1 MAEEKGPGFL
11 RRLNVLDTSLLVVGA
26 VIGSGIFM
34 TPGIIAAGLPSPGL
48 FLLVWI
54 AGGLITLCG
63 ALTFAELGAMHPQA
77 GGQYIYLREA
87 YGPGASF
94 LFGWGFFGFI
104 MCGGLAALAVAFAEF
119 LGGFF
124 PALSTD
130 NTVLTLRLPGLSHS
144 LSAGQLVAAGA
155 ILSLTVVNS
164 LGIRSGA
171 AVQNILTLFRLGSVA
186 ALVVLGVVFGAKA
199 GAGNFGLLFPAGP
212 GFVDLLRPIGLA
224 LVAVF
229 WTYDGWYAVNCTAE
243 EIRDPERTIPR
254 GLALG
259 VLTVTVCYVLVNA
272 VYLLALPIE
281 EIMGVVR
288 IGEKAAAALF
298 GGGGAALFAAV
309 VMVSIFGCLNANILY
324 GPRVYYAMAKDGL
337 FFRSMGRLSPRYRVP
352 VNALRGQA
360 LWSAL
365 LCLSGTYQ
373 ALYEYMVFALLVF
386 FAATGAAVIVLRR
399 KFPGRARPY
408 RTWGYPVVPLVFV
421 VMSLAVFLNIVVSQ
435 PLKSLGGAA
444 LLGAGFP
451 AYAWWRS
458 RSLPPRPV
466 GDDKNSTLEP
476 RNRIK

>member
-1 MAEEKGPGFL
+1 MQKETVPGFL
-11 RRLNVLDTSLLVVGA
+11 RRLNVLDTAFLVVGA

-48 FLLVWI
+48 LLLVWI

-63 ALTFAELGAMHPQA
+63 ALAFAELGAMYPQA

-124 PALSTD
+124 PALSTE
-130 NTVLTLRLPGLSHS
+130 NIILTVRLPGLSHS

-155 ILSLTVVNS
+155 ILSLTAVNS

-171 AVQNILTLFRLGSVA
+171 AIQNLLTLFRLGSVA
-186 ALVVLGVVFGAKA
+186 ALVVLGLLVGAKG
-199 GAGNFGLLFPAGP
+199 GADNFRLLFPPGP
-212 GFVDLLRPIGLA
+212 ALPDLLRPIGLA

-259 VLTVTVCYVLVNA
+259 VLIVTLCYVLVNA

-281 EIMGVVR
+281 EIRGVVR
-288 IGEKAAAALF
+288 IGEKAASALF
-298 GGGGAALFAAV
+298 GGGGAGLFAAV

-352 VNALRGQA
+352 ANALRGQA
-360 LWSAL
+360 VWSAF

-373 ALYEYMVFALLVF
+373 ALYEYMVFALLMF

-399 KFPGRARPY
+399 KFPGRTRPY
-408 RTWGYPVVPLVFV
+408 RTWGYPVVPLVFMA
-421 VMSLAVFLNIVVSQ
+421 MSGAVFLSIVLSQ
-435 PLKSLGGAA
+435 PLKSLIGAV
-444 LLGAGFP
+444 LLGAGYP
-451 AYAWWRS
+451 AYLWWGS
-458 RSLPPRPV
+458 RRPSWST
-466 GDDKNSTLEP
+466 GNDKKDIQEP
-476 RNRIK
+476 RNRLQ